1 MLYVTFYKRQINMTF
16 HDREEF
22 KIANAIL
29 DMDATALAEKLRK
42 KEITSVEIVTTYM
55 NHIKKVNPHINA
67 LIEERFDEA
76 LQEAEQFDLEKTS
89 GPKRKGRLAGVPIS
103 VKEAINVAN
112 MKTTGGLEHRQ
123 DLIAREDATVIKK
136 LKKEGAIIL
145 GKTNT
150 PALSFCQETDNK
162 LYGRTNNPWDLNRTA
177 GGSTGGEGALLATG
191 GSAVGIGSDI
201 GGSIRFPAH
210 FNGVVGFKP
219 GKSQVSDEG
228 HYPEVTHPLQQ
239 RMLAVGPLGKSV
251 RDMELLYRI
260 LTDTT
265 STSTFLEEYK
275 IEILSDRV
283 DYPLSEKS
291 KKCITA
297 IEDFLDQLTY
307 TKRGIPPLFDESAL
321 LWQEMMS
328 VDGSATIEQ
337 EAYSND
343 RSNVFQSFLKEKL
356 TQRTSIHPYL
366 SWAIL
371 GSKMFKPSKRRVREI
386 EEIITQ
392 GDEWISD
399 YLRNRLL
406 IFPVY
411 HTGALP
417 HGEVYKEIFS
427 IKKTFLEYMPYTAY
441 ANVWGL
447 PSLTL
452 PIGKDENDMPISIQI
467 ISTIGNESAIFRLG
481 KIIEKKFHGYQRC
494 QRLD

>member
-1 MLYVTFYKRQINMTF
+1 
-16 HDREEF
+16 
-22 KIANAIL
+22 
-29 DMDATALAEKLRK
+29 MDATAIAEKLRK
-42 KEITSVEIVTTYM
+42 KELTSVEVVKAYI
-55 NHIKKVNPHINA
+55 NHIEKVNPQINA
-67 LIEERFDEA
+67 LIENRFDEA
-76 LQEAEQFDLEKTS
+76 LLEAEQFDLENQS
-89 GPKRKGRLAGVPIS
+89 SSKRKGSLAGVPIS
-103 VKEAINVAN
+103 VKEAFNVAN

-123 DLIAREDATVIKK
+123 DLIAREDATVITK
-136 LKKEGAIIL
+136 LKNEGAIIL

-191 GSAVGIGSDI
+191 GAAVGLGSDI

-219 GKSQVSDEG
+219 GKEQVSGEG
-228 HYPEVTHPLQQ
+228 HFPEVTHSLQQ
-239 RMLAVGPLGKSV
+239 RMFAIGPLGKSV
-251 RDMELLYRI
+251 RDMELMHQIISDKRSS
-260 LTDTT
+260 TT
-265 STSTFLEEYK
+265 SLEEYK

-283 DYPLSEKS
+283 NYPLSEHT
-291 KKCITA
+291 KKCISS
-297 IEDFLDQLTY
+297 IEAFLDQLIY
-307 TKRGIPPLFDESAL
+307 TKRGVPPLFDESAL

-328 VDGSATIEQ
+328 ADGSALIEQ
-337 EAYSND
+337 EAYNND

-356 TQRTSIHPYL
+356 TQRTKVHPYL
-366 SWAIL
+366 SWAII
-371 GSKMFKPSKRRVREI
+371 GSKMFKPSKRRIKEI
-386 EEIITQ
+386 EEIILQ

-406 IFPVY
+406 VFPVY

-417 HGEVYKEIFS
+417 HGEVFKEIFS

-452 PIGKDENDMPISIQI
+452 PIGKDENNMPISIQI
-467 ISTIGNESAIFRLG
+467 ISASGNESAIFRLG
-481 KIIEKKFHGYQRC
+481 KIIEKKFRGYQRC
-494 QRLD
+494 KRFD